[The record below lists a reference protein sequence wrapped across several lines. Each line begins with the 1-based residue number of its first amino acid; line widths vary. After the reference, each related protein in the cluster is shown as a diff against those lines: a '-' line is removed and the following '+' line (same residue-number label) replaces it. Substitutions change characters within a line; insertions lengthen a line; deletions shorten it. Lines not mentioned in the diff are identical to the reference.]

1 MKKFRREEPIWARN
15 PLSDELRKYG
25 FVFSLKKGFLLYLLV
40 VTGLILLGR
49 FFRLGMVCQT
59 ILCIVVVLMVPLFL
73 RNMLKGRFLQ
83 RRFSDLNIYME
94 QYLYSFQK
102 TGKILKTLEEVQ
114 LLFESGEMRNT
125 IGDAI
130 EHISNTFNEADVE
143 LHGLEM
149 IEEEYGYTGL
159 VTMHRFSLQVEKDGG
174 DYHRS
179 IMLLLEARRMWADR
193 IYALLKEKRRRRVEI
208 FLSIA
213 TSLLLCSLI
222 YLMADDLDIDIASHP
237 LAQGITLIVLVLDLF
252 IFYAADKKLSLDY
265 MKEQG
270 ESDEDIEKIW
280 KRFYKYKDSKHL
292 TDRMGYNILKKK
304 ISREI
309 EKRFP
314 QWLMEVSLLL
324 QSENVQVAIFKS
336 YESAP
341 EVIKPSLRKMILS
354 LQQNPASM
362 KPYLE
367 FLQEF
372 VLPEVRSTMK
382 MLYSISEGNGGDA
395 DDQIQDMIR
404 RNQVMIDKA
413 ERLKNEDR
421 MAGMYALFLAPQM
434 TAGAKLLV
442 DMILLL
448 AVYMSQMAESLMQ

>member
-1 MKKFRREEPIWARN
+1 
-15 PLSDELRKYG
+15 
-25 FVFSLKKGFLLYLLV
+25 
-40 VTGLILLGR
+40 
-49 FFRLGMVCQT
+49 
-59 ILCIVVVLMVPLFL
+59 
-73 RNMLKGRFLQ
+73 
-83 RRFSDLNIYME
+83 
-94 QYLYSFQK
+94 
-102 TGKILKTLEEVQ
+102 
-114 LLFESGEMRNT
+114 
-125 IGDAI
+125 
-130 EHISNTFNEADVE
+130 
-143 LHGLEM
+143 
-149 IEEEYGYTGL
+149 
-159 VTMHRFSLQVEKDGG
+159 
-174 DYHRS
+174 
-179 IMLLLEARRMWADR
+179 MWADR

-270 ESDEDIEKIW
+270 ESDEDMEKIW
-280 KRFYKYKDSKHL
+280 KRFYRYKDSKHL